1 MSLDAKIT
9 KALVKIGNY
18 YVQELRNKIIE
29 EDRVASHDLVR
40 SISSK
45 PMKNVVKVTA
55 NRYLEAISEGKK
67 ASSKN
72 PSPQMVSRI
81 ITSMKFKGL
90 KPKGSRSISE
100 TAYKKSAFAI
110 AKSINR
116 SSWEGSDLIKRAFY
130 AIEENIDYELS
141 EAFKA
146 EIQEIINNINKKQE

>member
-55 NRYLEAISEGKK
+55 NRYLEAIILRHKWCL
-67 ASSKN
+67 
-72 PSPQMVSRI
+72 
-81 ITSMKFKGL
+81 GL
-90 KPKGSRSISE
+90 LP
-100 TAYKKSAFAI
+100 
-110 AKSINR
+110 
-116 SSWEGSDLIKRAFY
+116 L
-130 AIEENIDYELS
+130 
-141 EAFKA
+141 
-146 EIQEIINNINKKQE
+146 